1 MLFITAAYGIFIGCC
16 FHLGWLLMGMTV
28 NNRFATAFESF
39 LKDRGAFEK
48 FTSNLGRQSFHSYV
62 CDPVSRPSF
71 YILEAFQFCMT
82 PEGYT
87 YWRDMDCEW
96 QEVLRR
102 MRRES

>member
-1 MLFITAAYGIFIGCC
+1 MVML
-16 FHLGWLLMGMTV
+16 V
-28 NNRFATAFESF
+28 NNRFVIAFESF

-62 CDPVSRPSF
+62 CDPVSRPPF

-102 MRRES
+102 MRQES